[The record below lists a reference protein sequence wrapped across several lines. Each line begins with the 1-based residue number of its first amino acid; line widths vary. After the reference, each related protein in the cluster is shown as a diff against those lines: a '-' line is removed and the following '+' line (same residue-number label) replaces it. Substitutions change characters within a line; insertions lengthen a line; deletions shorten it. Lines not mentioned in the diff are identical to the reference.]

1 MKEQTFNEWLDTLK
15 SKANIVDV
23 VAGYVPLTSKGGRY
37 WACCPFHHE
46 KTPSFSVDE
55 QRQAYYCFG
64 CHVGGD
70 VIKFVMDIEN
80 IDFMSACKLLSQKVG
95 LPMPE
100 FKSKRPGENTHKK
113 KERLYDLMKTAARFY
128 YDCLV
133 SDGGK
138 IARDYL
144 EKRGIS
150 KSTAVT
156 FGLGY
161 SPDYNKLPAF
171 LKEKGFNELEMIEAG
186 ACAQKEGKVYDVMA
200 GRLIVPIIDGM
211 KRVIAFGGRVLTSE
225 KQMKYRNT
233 NDTLIFNKKCE
244 VFGQDTLKKYK
255 LKNAVNSVIMVE
267 GYMDVI
273 SLYQA
278 GVQNVVASMG
288 TALNVK
294 QAEIVKRYSD
304 TVYVCYDGDTAGQAA
319 TLRSLDIFYGA
330 GLNVK
335 VVSLPDNLD
344 PDEYVKERGVENFSA
359 QLAKALPLF
368 EYKLRTLAKG
378 YDMKVA
384 EEQGKFVVEAVKILK
399 TLPSPA
405 QIDAYIPIVSKLSG
419 LGNDTVRRQL
429 MQESE
434 FSEEGA
440 PTLLTEKPKRK
451 DGKYYKAMR
460 FVLYALFGGVE
471 DLRFDKDLSLYCE
484 DDEHKKLYD
493 YYRQNSDSE
502 LSVDDLISLE
512 KQYPEAAEVMAT
524 GRIVNEK
531 VAKTYF
537 FDCVRA
543 LENEFVKKQR
553 KSLLKAYTESGS
565 EDEKT
570 QILAQMSNNQKKK

>member
-1 MKEQTFNEWLDTLK
+1 MKEQSFSEWLDALK

-23 VAGYVPLTSKGGRY
+23 VSGYVTLTSKGGRY

-46 KTPSFSVDE
+46 KTPSFTVDE
-55 QRQAYYCFG
+55 QRGSYYCFG

-80 IDFMSACKLLSQKVG
+80 IDFMSACKLLSQKYS

-100 FKSKRPGENTHKK
+100 FKSKKPGESIAKK
-113 KERLYDLMKTAARFY
+113 KERLYELMRTAALFY
-128 YDCLV
+128 YECLV
-133 SDGGK
+133 DDGGQV
-138 IARDYL
+138 ARDYL
-144 EKRGIS
+144 KKRGIS

-161 SPDYNKLPAF
+161 SPDYNRLPAH

-186 ACAQKEGKVYDVMA
+186 ACAQKDGRVYDVMA
-200 GRLIVPIIDGM
+200 GRLIVPILDGM

-233 NDTLIFNKKCE
+233 NDTIIFNKKCE
-244 VFGQDTLKKYK
+244 VFGQDTLKKYR
-255 LKNAVNSVIMVE
+255 LKNAVTSVIMVE

-344 PDEYVKERGVENFSA
+344 PDEYIREHGVESFSA

-378 YDMKVA
+378 YDMKIA

-399 TLPSPA
+399 TLPTPA
-405 QIDAYIPIVSKLSG
+405 QIDAYIPLVSKLSG
-419 LGNDTVRRQL
+419 LGTDTVRRQL

-434 FSEEGA
+434 FAEDGA
-440 PTLLTEKPKRK
+440 PKLLTQPAKRK

-460 FVLYALFGGVE
+460 YILYALFGGIE
-471 DLRFDKDLSLYCE
+471 NLTFDKDLSLYCE
-484 DDEHKKLYD
+484 DEEHKKLYD
-493 YYRQNSDSE
+493 YYRKNRDGEISPG
-502 LSVDDLISLE
+502 DLIELE
-512 KQYPEAAEVMAT
+512 KEIPEASEVMAE
-524 GRIVNEK
+524 GRKVNDK
-531 VAKTYF
+531 AAADYF
-537 FDCVRA
+537 EGCVKA

-553 KSLLKAYTESGS
+553 KMLLKAYAESGS
-565 EDEKT
+565 DEEKS

>member
-1 MKEQTFNEWLDTLK
+1 MKEQTFNEWLDALK

-23 VAGYVPLTSKGGRY
+23 VGGYVPLSNKGGRY

-55 QRQAYYCFG
+55 QRQAFYCFG

-100 FKSKRPGENTHKK
+100 FKSKRPGESVQKK

-128 YDCLV
+128 YSCLDSEV
-133 SDGGK
+133 GRVAK
-138 IARDYL
+138 DYL

-150 KSTAVT
+150 KTTAVA

-161 SPDYNKLPAF
+161 SPDYNKLPAH

-186 ACAQKEGKVYDVMA
+186 ACAQKDGKVYDVMA

-211 KRVIAFGGRVLTSE
+211 KRVIAFGGRVLTFE

-255 LKNAVNSVIMVE
+255 LKNAVTSIIMVE

-278 GVQNVVASMG
+278 GVKSVVASMG

-304 TVYVCYDGDTAGQAA
+304 TVYVCYDGDSAGQAA
-319 TLRSLDIFYGA
+319 TLRSLDIFYDA

-344 PDEYVKERGVENFSA
+344 PDEYVRERGVENFSA
-359 QLAKALPLF
+359 QLAKALPLV

-378 YDMKVA
+378 YDMNVA
-384 EEQGKFVVEAVKILK
+384 EEQGKFVVEAVRIVKA
-399 TLPSPA
+399 LPTPA
-405 QIDAYIPIVSKLSG
+405 QTDAYIPLVSKLSG
-419 LGNDTVRRQL
+419 LGTDTVRRQL

-434 FSEEGA
+434 FAEDGA
-440 PTLLTEKPKRK
+440 PRLVTEPAKRK

-471 DLRFDKDLSLYCE
+471 DMDFDKDLSLYCE
-484 DDEHKKLYD
+484 DEEHRKLYD
-493 YYRQNSDSE
+493 YYRENRDGE
-502 LSVDDLISLE
+502 LSPDDLIALE
-512 KQYPEAAEVMAT
+512 KELPEAAEVLAA
-524 GRIVNEK
+524 GRVVNER

-537 FDCVRA
+537 YDCVKA
-543 LENEFVKKQR
+543 LENEFIKKQR
-553 KSLLKAYTESGS
+553 KSLLKAYSDSGS
-565 EDEKT
+565 EEEKL
-570 QILAQMSNNQKKK
+570 QILAQMSNNHKKK

>member
-1 MKEQTFNEWLDTLK
+1 MKEQSFNEWLDALK
-15 SKANIVDV
+15 SKANIVDIV
-23 VAGYVPLTSKGGRY
+23 SGYVPLTSKGGRY

-46 KTPSFSVDE
+46 KTPSFTVDE
-55 QRQAYYCFG
+55 QRGSYYCFG

-100 FKSKRPGENTHKK
+100 FKSKKPGESIAKK
-113 KERLYDLMKTAARFY
+113 KERLYELMRNAARY
-128 YDCLV
+128 YYECLV
-133 SDGGK
+133 SDAGK
-138 IARDYL
+138 VARDYMK
-144 EKRGIS
+144 KRGIS
-150 KSTAVT
+150 KETAVL

-161 SPDYNKLPAF
+161 SPDYNGLPAR
-171 LKEKGFNELEMIEAG
+171 LRSLGYNELEMIEAG
-186 ACAQKEGKVYDVMA
+186 ACAQKDGRVYDVMA

-233 NDTLIFNKKCE
+233 NDTVIFNKKCE
-244 VFGQDTLKKYK
+244 VFGQDSLKKYR
-255 LKNAVNSVIMVE
+255 LKHAVNSVIMVE

-278 GVQNVVASMG
+278 GVCNVVASMG

-344 PDEYVKERGVENFSA
+344 PDEYIKAHGVESFSA

-368 EYKLRTLAKG
+368 EYKLRTLAKNQN
-378 YDMKVA
+378 MNSA
-384 EEQGKFVVEAVKILK
+384 EEQGKFVVEAVEILK
-399 TLPSPA
+399 TLPTPA
-405 QIDAYIPIVSKLSG
+405 QIDAYIPLVAKLSG
-419 LGNDTVRRQL
+419 LGADTVRRQL
-429 MQESE
+429 MQGSE
-434 FSEEGA
+434 FTEDGA
-440 PTLLTEKPKRK
+440 PKLLTQLVKRK

-471 DLRFDKDLSLYCE
+471 GLSFDKDLSLYCE
-484 DDEHKKLYD
+484 DEDHKKLYD
-493 YYRQNSDSE
+493 YYRKNGEGE
-502 LSVDDLISLE
+502 LSPDDLIALE
-512 KQYPEAAEVMAT
+512 KEIPEAGEVLAE
-524 GRIVNEK
+524 GRKVNEK
-531 VAKTYF
+531 AARDYF
-537 FDCVRA
+537 DGCVKA

-553 KSLLKAYTESGS
+553 KLLLKAYSESSS
-565 EDEKT
+565 EEEKS